1 MADTPESE
9 TLDPLAIVRSDHGCF
24 GCGDDNPIGLHL
36 RFATDGT
43 R

>member
-1 MADTPESE
+1 MSDVPEPAEIDSF
-9 TLDPLAIVRSDHGCF
+9 PIVRSDHACF

-36 RFATDGT
+36 RFA